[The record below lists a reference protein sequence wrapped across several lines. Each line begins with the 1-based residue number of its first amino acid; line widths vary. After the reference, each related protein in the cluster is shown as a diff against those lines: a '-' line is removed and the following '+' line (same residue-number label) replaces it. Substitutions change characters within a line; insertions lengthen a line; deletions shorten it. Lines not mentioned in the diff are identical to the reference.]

1 MIYYLVTVR
10 QGNGF
15 EVTDFEV
22 FLFSNISDAEAHS
35 IKLVELKRGSKYD
48 IKILPIELNK
58 ALKDS
63 GCFGEFISV

>member
-1 MIYYLVTVR
+1 MIYYLVTVS
-10 QGNGF
+10 GHDGF
-15 EVTDFEV
+15 KTTELEL

-35 IKLVELKRGSKYD
+35 IKLVELNRGSKYD

-63 GCFGEFISV
+63 GCLGEFISV

>member
-10 QGNGF
+10 EGNGF
-15 EVTDFEV
+15 EVTEFEL

-35 IKLVELKRGSKYD
+35 IKLVEQKRGSKYD

-58 ALKDS
+58 VLKDS
-63 GCFGEFISV
+63 GCLGEFIFV